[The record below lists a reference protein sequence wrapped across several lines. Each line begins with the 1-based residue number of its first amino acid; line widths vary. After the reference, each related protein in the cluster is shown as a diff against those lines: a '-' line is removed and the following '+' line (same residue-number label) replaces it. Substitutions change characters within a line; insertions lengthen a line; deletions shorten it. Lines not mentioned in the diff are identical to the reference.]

1 MEFGLQ
7 LANMEPAR
15 FRAMAQA
22 AEGLGY
28 DLITFPDHIVMEG
41 PERQYDPHT
50 LAYDMTLI
58 AAIVADATKR
68 IRVGHLVLCN
78 LFRHPVITAQSL
90 TTLDNISGGRAIA
103 GLGTGWTEREFQM
116 TGIPLP
122 PIAERLRML
131 DEALSCIRSLWT
143 NEQTTFAGE
152 FYQFRDA
159 ILWPKPKQKPYPPI
173 VLGGNGKGLLRI
185 AAKHA
190 DVINI
195 VSEAGT
201 RGHISLDEMKRL
213 TSEAYREKVRF
224 VREEAKRFGRDPKAI
239 AVSNVVFNLALT
251 DSREAT
257 RKHLE
262 SMAPMFGT
270 TPELLAQAP
279 LSLVG
284 TNEECAAELRR
295 RAKEWDV
302 SQFIFSG
309 AMAPMDEQMLRRLKE
324 QVLVHV

>member
-15 FRAMAQA
+15 FGAMAQA

-41 PERQYDPHT
+41 PERQYDPRT

-103 GLGTGWTEREFQM
+103 GLGTGWTEREFRM
-116 TGIPLP
+116 TGIPFP

-131 DEALSCIRSLWT
+131 DEALTCMRSLWT
-143 NEQTTFAGE
+143 NEHTTFAGE

-195 VSEAGT
+195 VSEAGN

-213 TSEAYREKVRF
+213 TNDAYREKIRF
-224 VREEAKRFGRDPKAI
+224 VREEAKRLGRDPEAI
-239 AVSNVVFNLALT
+239 AISNVVFNLVLT
-251 DSREAT
+251 ESREAT
-257 RKHLE
+257 RKTVE
-262 SMAPMFGT
+262 ASAPMFGT
-270 TPELLAQAP
+270 TPEALLQAP
-279 LSLVG
+279 LSLIG

-295 RAKEWDV
+295 RAKEWGV

-309 AMAPMDEQMLRRLKE
+309 AMAAMDEQMIRRLKE